1 MQGNGSL
8 PILPLQLDDRRVTM
22 QIEGGKFPSH
32 PVAPY
37 HKKKKILHKSQPV
50 KTVPEARGNQ
60 KKVLLLIN
68 L

>member
-1 MQGNGSL
+1 
-8 PILPLQLDDRRVTM
+8 M
-22 QIEGGKFPSH
+22 QIEGGKLPSQ

>member
-22 QIEGGKFPSH
+22 QIEGGKLPSQ

-37 HKKKKILHKSQPV
+37 HKKKRSSTNHSLSRQSQ
-50 KTVPEARGNQ
+50 KQEEIRR
-60 KKVLLLIN
+60 KYFCL
-68 L
+68 